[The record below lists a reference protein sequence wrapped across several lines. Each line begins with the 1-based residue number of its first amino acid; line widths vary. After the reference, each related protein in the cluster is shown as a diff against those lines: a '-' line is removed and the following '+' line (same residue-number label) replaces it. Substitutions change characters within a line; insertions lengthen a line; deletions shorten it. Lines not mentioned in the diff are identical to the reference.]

1 MDLISLLITLLIYGL
16 ILSIIWW
23 AIEQIPAIAPFAWA
37 VRVVFAIIVVILLL
51 SLLTGGVPVV
61 PIRGSLVR

>member
-16 ILSIIWW
+16 VLSIIWW
-23 AIEQIPAIAPFAWA
+23 AVEQIPMVAPFAWA

-51 SLLTGGVPVV
+51 SLIGGGVPV
-61 PIRGSLVR
+61 IRGPLLR

>member
-16 ILSIIWW
+16 VLSIIWW
-23 AIEQIPAIAPFAWA
+23 AVEQVPMLAPFAWA

-51 SLLTGGVPVV
+51 SLIGGGVPV
-61 PIRGSLVR
+61 IRGPLLR